1 LQPVDAVPQGL
12 MLALR
17 ELAECTQGVYRVDCR
32 FECRSPILIHRHSA
46 ANHLYRI
53 AQEAVNN
60 AMKHG
65 KPTRVRIR
73 LAATPRSIILGIRDN
88 GVGIRRRRKP
98 SRGMGLHVMQH
109 RADALSGSL
118 LVQRLPEGGT
128 EVVCTVNRQDL
139 LPEENNLK

>member
-1 LQPVDAVPQGL
+1 